1 MGRVNQFRTICGIDE
16 LTSTS
21 TLWRALIAEFVGT
34 TILVLIGC
42 GSCIGGWST
51 DYKANIVQIALAFGL
66 TVGTVVQGIGHVSG
80 GHINPAV
87 TCGMLV
93 TGKCSI
99 FRSFFYICC
108 QCLGGIAGAAILKA
122 VTPESQQS
130 ILGATKVNESLSP
143 FQGFGVEFCITF
155 ILVFTVFAVCDNNRL
170 DVTGSAPLAI
180 GLSVAT
186 CHLFAIMYTGSSMN
200 TARSFGPAVVAGVW
214 EHHWVYWLGPILG
227 GIVAGLLYQHV
238 FVAPVPEHEVV
249 ERERLRHFQRLRE
262 KEVVSDRTT
271 SI

>member
-1 MGRVNQFRTICGIDE
+1 MGRESKLRSIIGVDE

-21 TLWRALIAEFVGT
+21 TLWRSLLAEFIGT
-34 TILVLIGC
+34 AVLVLIGC
-42 GSCIGGWST
+42 GSCTEGWSET
-51 DYKANIVQIALAFGL
+51 YSATVVQIALAFGV
-66 TVGTVVQGIGHVSG
+66 TVATMVQCIGHVSG

-99 FRSFFYICC
+99 IRSLFYIIC
-108 QCLGGIAGAAILKA
+108 QCLGGIAGAALLKA
-122 VTPESQQS
+122 LTPEDQQGF
-130 ILGATKVNESLSP
+130 LGGTFVNKLSP
-143 FQGFGVEFCITF
+143 FQGFGVEFSITF
-155 ILVFTVFAVCDNNRL
+155 ILVFTVFAVCDGNRL

-186 CHLFAIMYTGSSMN
+186 CHLFAVKYTGASMN
-200 TARSFGPAVVAGVW
+200 TARSFGPAVITGEW
-214 EHHWVYWLGPILG
+214 DHHWVYWLGPILG
-227 GIVAGLLYQHV
+227 GIVAGLLYQNV
-238 FVAPVPEHEVV
+238 FEAPIPEHEVV

-262 KEVVSDRTT
+262 KEIVVDRTT